1 MRELIV
7 AVGGI
12 LSVVAMAGAA
22 ATSVPDTHSS
32 QVDIAKVNA
41 AAQDTQALTSA
52 SAPRIFRYDVNVT
65 RMNKT
70 PTGKVVPR
78 TAQQGSLEVLEKQPS
93 FSQSTTQQA
102 YVCLDEDKTSL
113 TSCTVSYG
121 YMFGVETEQVD
132 QVTGKVEAKVT
143 LNVTDLEAML
153 THKTAAGDLGEPI
166 LSSFRVE
173 QKTALTPGK
182 SMHGVSGD
190 YAYKVTLV
198 EIR

>member
-1 MRELIV
+1 MRKLIV

-22 ATSVPDTHSS
+22 AMSVPNTYGS
-32 QVDIAKVNA
+32 QVNV
-41 AAQDTQALTSA
+41 AAQGSQALTSA
-52 SAPRIFRYDVNVT
+52 SAPRIFRYDINVT

-78 TAQQGSLEVLEKQPS
+78 TAQQGSLEVLENQPS

-102 YVCLDEDKTSL
+102 YACLEEDKTSL
-113 TSCTVSYG
+113 ASCTVSYG
-121 YMFGVETEQVD
+121 YRFGVETAQLD
-132 QVTGKVEAKVT
+132 PATGKVNAKVT

-153 THKTAAGDLGEPI
+153 KHKTAAGELGEPI
-166 LSSFRVE
+166 LASFNVE
-173 QKTALTPGK
+173 QKAVLSPGK
-182 SMHGVSGD
+182 SMHGVYGD